1 MRDWTIATQP
11 DRRAR
16 LQFIRARE
24 RVDALR
30 RQVVVLAV
38 GWSEAIEFVVFC
50 PGTVLTSG
58 EVGY

>member
-38 GWSEAIEFVVFC
+38 GLQWAGRRRLSLLFFVLA
-50 PGTVLTSG
+50 P
-58 EVGY
+58 Y

>member
-1 MRDWTIATQP
+1 MRDWTISTQP
-11 DRRAR
+11 DRRAL

-38 GWSEAIEFVVFC
+38 GLQWAGRRRLSLLFFVLA
-50 PGTVLTSG
+50 P
-58 EVGY
+58 Y